1 MENKLNL
8 NKILNVIRELNLEL
22 NDNLKRKYDR
32 DLPFQELISDRW
44 DRARKLG
51 FGDGSSIYNSSYVF
65 GKVAVGK
72 NTWIGPNTILDGSGA
87 ELKNWKLL
95 LNIFMCPYL
104 YARHSFMG
112 VVWRKTR

>member
-44 DRARKLG
+44 DRARE
-51 FGDGSSIYNSSYVF
+51 
-65 GKVAVGK
+65 
-72 NTWIGPNTILDGSGA
+72 TWF
-87 ELKNWKLL
+87 W
-95 LNIFMCPYL
+95 
-104 YARHSFMG
+104 
-112 VVWRKTR
+112 

>member
-65 GKVAVGK
+65 ASCSGK
-72 NTWIGPNTILDGSGA
+72 NTDWP
-87 ELKNWKLL
+87 
-95 LNIFMCPYL
+95 
-104 YARHSFMG
+104 
-112 VVWRKTR
+112 